1 MTERD
6 RGAGSGGTK
15 DNVRDDLEE
24 ATRRGRPERDV
35 PAEASEEEA
44 DGTGGVKDNIT
55 DEQEETQERS

>member
-24 ATRRGRPERDV
+24 ATKRNRPERDV
-35 PAEASEEEA
+35 PAEKGEEGA
-44 DGTGGVKDNIT
+44 GGTGGVKDNIR
-55 DEQEETQERS
+55 DEQDKTQERS

>member
-6 RGAGSGGTK
+6 RDAGSGGTK

-35 PAEASEEEA
+35 PAEKGEEGA
-44 DGTGGVKDNIT
+44 GGTGGVKDNIR
-55 DEQEETQERS
+55 DEQDKTQERS